1 MVLDE
6 SRQNVN
12 DRMQRKPPG
21 SHGRGTV
28 ACPEYV
34 RGIFYRDSFSHGWFV
49 RVLTMRS
56 FSQDGLVTSMGKD
69 VSLEGRLLLAASK
82 NNRREAQAKA
92 KKKFYETF
100 FKVGI

>member
-49 RVLTMRS
+49 RVLTMCS

-69 VSLEGRLLLAASK
+69 VSLEGMLLAASK